1 MFDGRA
7 VGESLAGIL
16 GLALA
21 FVALVLIARC

>member
-7 VGESLAGIL
+7 VGESLAGIA

-21 FVALVLIARC
+21 FVALVMIARC